1 MYVFNICPLT
11 FDIFLYCF
19 LVALSFV
26 QRPEDIAEVKQIAGD
41 KVKVMAKLE
50 KPSAI
55 QQLDL
60 IVDKSDGVMVARG
73 DLGVEMNAWD
83 VPILQKRI
91 VESCQIRGKP
101 VVIATQ
107 MMESMIESP
116 TPTRAEASDCATAIF
131 DSADAVMLSAE
142 SAAGKFPIEAVTMQQ
157 LIINRVESDEVYK
170 SKLERFAQDNG
181 LGKLY
186 INNAITMAARQVA
199 EISKSK
205 AILAFTSSGGTVLR
219 VSRVRPGVP
228 IIAACYEIGK

>member
-1 MYVFNICPLT
+1 
-11 FDIFLYCF
+11 
-19 LVALSFV
+19 
-26 QRPEDIAEVKQIAGD
+26 
-41 KVKVMAKLE
+41 
-50 KPSAI
+50 
-55 QQLDL
+55 
-60 IVDKSDGVMVARG
+60 
-73 DLGVEMNAWD
+73 
-83 VPILQKRI
+83 
-91 VESCQIRGKP
+91 
-101 VVIATQ
+101 
-107 MMESMIESP
+107 
-116 TPTRAEASDCATAIF
+116 
-131 DSADAVMLSAE
+131 
-142 SAAGKFPIEAVTMQQ
+142 